1 MSALSLIADEY
12 ELRARLRPALLVSL
26 PLALAAAS
34 WYSDFRGL
42 RVVLGFA
49 VYCGFTGLLAQ
60 LGRDQGKKKE
70 PWLFAQWGGTPTT
83 QLLCHRDSHLDAATK
98 ERYHRAL
105 EKLVPDMH
113 LPSREAEA
121 GNRDDGDAKY
131 DSCVKYLRE
140 KTRDSKAFP
149 LVFAEN
155 VNYGFRRNLWGMKP
169 AGIALSAVALAGSCI
184 AAVIKSKD
192 GAPPLLPMLASFLS
206 GLMLVWWIVRI
217 NPGWIRIPAF
227 AYAERLLA
235 TCDVLRAP
243 DAEAKQRII
252 TT

>member
-1 MSALSLIADEY
+1 MSALSLITDEY

-26 PLALAAAS
+26 PLVLAMAS
-34 WYSDFRGL
+34 WYSDCSGL
-42 RVVLGFA
+42 KILLPFA
-49 VYCGFTGLLAQ
+49 AYCGLAGLLAQ
-60 LGRDQGKKKE
+60 LGRDQGNKKE
-70 PWLFAQWGGTPTT
+70 PWLFAQWDGKPTT
-83 QLLCHRDSHLDAATK
+83 QLLRHRESYLDASTK
-98 ERYHRAL
+98 ERYQRAL
-105 EKLVPDMH
+105 EELVPDMH

-121 GNRDDGDAKY
+121 GNPDDADAKY
-131 DSCVKYLRE
+131 DSCVRLLRE

-217 NPGWIRIPAF
+217 NPGWVCIPAF

-235 TCDVLRAP
+235 TCDILRAP
-243 DAEAKQRII
+243 DAETKKRII

>member
-1 MSALSLIADEY
+1 MSALSLITDEY
-12 ELRARLRPALLVSL
+12 EHRARLRPALLVSL

-34 WYSDFRGL
+34 WYSDFPEL
-42 RVVLGFA
+42 KIIIGFA
-49 VYCGFTGLLAQ
+49 VYCGFAALLAQ

-70 PWLFAQWGGTPTT
+70 PRLFAQWGGKPTT
-83 QLLCHRDSHLDAATK
+83 QVLRHRDRHLDATTK

-105 EKLVPDMH
+105 DALVPGMH
-113 LPSREAEA
+113 LPSPETEAA
-121 GNRDDGDAKY
+121 NPDDADAKY
-131 DSCVKYLRE
+131 DSCVTFLRE

-169 AGIALSAVALAGSCI
+169 AGIALSAVALVGSCI
-184 AAVIKSKD
+184 AAVINRKE
-192 GAPPLLPMLASFLS
+192 GVPPLLPMLASFVN
-206 GLMLVWWIVRI
+206 GLLLVWWIFRI
-217 NPGWIRIPAF
+217 NPAWVRVPAF

-235 TCDVLRAP
+235 TCDLLRAP
-243 DAEAKQRII
+243 EGETKQRII